1 MGTPTAKRVLCW
13 IGLVLAGGCS
23 TAVRNETN
31 AVVCERADRP
41 VDTVVSAVPPSPKSY
56 SESADAAPAKES
68 ATQDRAA
75 GAVTTG
81 ALPTPQ
87 TPDAEPPPVRGAR
100 AEIPAVLPDRA
111 EPPKPSDTP
120 RDRLKIPGDLPGARI
135 PPLELPSPDPAK
147 RKEREEA
154 IRRTF
159 PDLPP
164 LGDEPAVQPGPNGAP
179 LTLTDL
185 QRLALA
191 NNPALRQAAAQ
202 VQAARGNAV
211 QAGLWPNP
219 TVGFQGDNINTASSS
234 GYLGLFVSQTIKTMC
249 KPQLARAS
257 ALIDV
262 LNAELAL
269 RRAEADTI
277 ARVRG
282 GYFGVLV
289 ARENVKVSR
298 ALAEFADEVYH
309 LQVELLK
316 AAQSPAYES
325 LQLRV
330 LSAQARAGLVQAR
343 NHYVSA
349 WKQLATAL
357 GLPALP
363 PTELGGDA
371 DMPAPRYDYHV
382 VLERVLKAHTDV
394 ATALNGVQK
403 AQIDLKLARVTP
415 IPDVNVNAVVQKDN
429 TTPPFNTTVNVQVGM
444 PIPVWDRN
452 QGAIQTAEA
461 GLVRAEEES
470 GRVRNDLTARVAEAF
485 ERYDNNLRIV
495 AYYRAG
501 ILPDQVRAYRALYLR
516 RHREPDQVTLQ
527 DVVNAQQILA
537 QSVTTYISTLNALWV
552 AVVDVA
558 NLLQTED
565 LYADTGAVLPC
576 GVSVLHDLLAI
587 PPGGSCCP
595 RPDPLLKTMDG
606 SWPAAPVPPPN
617 PDPEKLPEPKK
628 MEPAAPDSK

>member
-1 MGTPTAKRVLCW
+1 
-13 IGLVLAGGCS
+13 
-23 TAVRNETN
+23 
-31 AVVCERADRP
+31 
-41 VDTVVSAVPPSPKSY
+41 
-56 SESADAAPAKES
+56 
-68 ATQDRAA
+68 
-75 GAVTTG
+75 
-81 ALPTPQ
+81 
-87 TPDAEPPPVRGAR
+87 
-100 AEIPAVLPDRA
+100 
-111 EPPKPSDTP
+111 
-120 RDRLKIPGDLPGARI
+120 
-135 PPLELPSPDPAK
+135 
-147 RKEREEA
+147 
-154 IRRTF
+154 
-159 PDLPP
+159 
-164 LGDEPAVQPGPNGAP
+164 
-179 LTLTDL
+179 
-185 QRLALA
+185 
-191 NNPALRQAAAQ
+191 
-202 VQAARGNAV
+202 
-211 QAGLWPNP
+211 
-219 TVGFQGDNINTASSS
+219 
-234 GYLGLFVSQTIKTMC
+234 MC

-269 RRAEADTI
+269 RRAEADTV

-289 ARENVKVSR
+289 ARENLKVSR
-298 ALAEFADEVYH
+298 ALADFADEVYH

-330 LSAQARAGLVQAR
+330 LSAQARAGLIQAR
-343 NHYVSA
+343 NHYVAA

-371 DMPAPRYDYHV
+371 DMPAPRYDYNV

-415 IPDVNVNAVVQKDN
+415 IPDINVNAVVQKDN

-452 QGAIQTAEA
+452 QGAIQAAEA
-461 GLVRAEEES
+461 ALVRAEEES

-495 AYYRAG
+495 QYYRAG

-527 DVVNAQQILA
+527 DVVNAQHILGE
-537 QSVTTYISTLNALWV
+537 SVTTYVATLSALWT
-552 AVVDVA
+552 AVVDVS

-576 GVSVLHDLLAI
+576 GAAVLHDLSEI
-587 PPGGSCCP
+587 PPGGACCP
-595 RPDPLLKTMDG
+595 RPDPALKTMDG
-606 SWPAAPVPPPN
+606 SWPAAAVPPPN
-617 PDPEKLPEPKK
+617 PGREQLPEPKK
-628 MEPAAPDSK
+628 MEPAAPNSK